1 MTKKIYKETYF
12 QHDRYARQDAKIK
25 GMLSYFRKESEEKAK
40 AAVCVFWWIVEDM
53 HTDDYPVNKLE
64 VFADDYR
71 CSVDFLK
78 SILEDFELFHIE
90 NDCYVSNRVLRNLK
104 EQEEKSEKARK
115 SVQKRWDK
123 HKKDTPAEG
132 VNEGGNTGSPKPLN
146 EYDEEVVLSIIQ
158 IYNKKFKKSQIVS
171 NENKA
176 RIFKIHTENHL
187 TIEDWEKVFSNAKRG
202 WDIGDKK
209 NVPPNLKKILDE
221 WDSFASDDYFLAP
234 DRDALAEKKKEEER
248 QKEIKARE
256 AELADKKHEEERET
270 AFQAIHDKITAFE
283 YIVKYC
289 PSVMAKTLTKTFL
302 ANNPIIKPLAKQYDF
317 TIDEFI
323 TYKNN
328 YLAQNENSESEV
340 QDG

>member
-132 VNEGGNTGSPKPLN
+132 ANTGSPKPLN
-146 EYDEEVVLSIIQ
+146 EYDEDVVLSIIQ

-176 RIFKIHTENHL
+176 RIFKIHAENHL

>member
-132 VNEGGNTGSPKPLN
+132 ANTGSPKPLN
-146 EYDEEVVLSIIQ
+146 EYDEDVVLSIIQ

-176 RIFKIHTENHL
+176 RIFKIHAENHL

-270 AFQAIHDKITAFE
+270 AFQTIHDKITAFE

>member
-25 GMLSYFRKESEEKAK
+25 GMLSHFRKESEEKAK

-71 CSVDFLK
+71 CSVEFLK
-78 SILEDFELFHIE
+78 SILENFELFHIE

-123 HKKDTPAEG
+123 HKKDTL
-132 VNEGGNTGSPKPLN
+132 PKGKEEEKQQP
-146 EYDEEVVLSIIQ
+146 EYDEDVVLSIIQ
-158 IYNKKFKKSQIVS
+158 IYNKQFKKSQIVS

-187 TIEDWEKVFSNAKRG
+187 TVEDWEKVFSNAKRG

-234 DRDALAEKKKEEER
+234 DRDAIAEKKREEEL
-248 QKEIKARE
+248 QKEIKNKE
-256 AELADKKHEEERET
+256 TELANKKHNEECRA
-270 AFQAIHDKITAFE
+270 AFQAIHDKVTAFE
-283 YIVKYC
+283 YVAKYC
-289 PSVMAKTLTKTFL
+289 PSAMSKSVNKIFLAKNQTIKTL
-302 ANNPIIKPLAKQYDF
+302 AEQYDF
-317 TIDEFI
+317 TIDEFVAFRD
-323 TYKNN
+323 N
-328 YLAQNENSESEV
+328 YFAQNKNSESEV
-340 QDG
+340 

>member
-132 VNEGGNTGSPKPLN
+132 ANTGSPKPLN
-146 EYDEEVVLSIIQ
+146 EYDEDVVLSIIQ

-176 RIFKIHTENHL
+176 RIFKIHAENHL

-328 YLAQNENSESEV
+328 YLTQNENSESEV

>member
-146 EYDEEVVLSIIQ
+146 EYDEDVVLSIIQ

-187 TIEDWEKVFSNAKRG
+187 TVEDWEKVFSNAKRG

-234 DRDALAEKKKEEER
+234 DRDAIAEKKREEEL
-248 QKEIKARE
+248 QKEIKNKE
-256 AELADKKHEEERET
+256 TELANKKHNEECRA
-270 AFQAIHDKITAFE
+270 AFQAIHDKVTAFE
-283 YIVKYC
+283 YVAKYC
-289 PSVMAKTLTKTFL
+289 PSAMSKSVNKIFLAKNQTIKTL
-302 ANNPIIKPLAKQYDF
+302 AEQYDF
-317 TIDEFI
+317 TIDEFVAFRD
-323 TYKNN
+323 N
-328 YLAQNENSESEV
+328 YFAQNKNSESEV

>member
-132 VNEGGNTGSPKPLN
+132 VNEGEKTESLKPLN
-146 EYDEEVVLSIIQ
+146 EYDEDIVLSIIQ

-187 TIEDWEKVFSNAKRG
+187 TLDDWQKVFSNAKRG

-234 DRDALAEKKKEEER
+234 DRDAIAEKKKEEEL

-256 AELADKKHEEERET
+256 TELADKKREEEREA

-302 ANNPIIKPLAKQYDF
+302 ANNPTIKPLAKQYDF

-340 QDG
+340 IF

>member
-25 GMLSYFRKESEEKAK
+25 GMLSHFRKESEEKAK

-71 CSVDFLK
+71 CSVEFLK
-78 SILEDFELFHIE
+78 SILENFELFHIE

-123 HKKDTPAEG
+123 YKKDTL
-132 VNEGGNTGSPKPLN
+132 PKSKEEEKQQP
-146 EYDEEVVLSIIQ
+146 EYDEDVVLSIIQ

-187 TIEDWEKVFSNAKRG
+187 TVEDWEKVFSNAKRG

-270 AFQAIHDKITAFE
+270 AFQAIYDKITAFE

>member
-25 GMLSYFRKESEEKAK
+25 GMLSHFRKESEEKAK

-71 CSVDFLK
+71 CSVEFLK
-78 SILEDFELFHIE
+78 SILENFELFHIE

-123 HKKDTPAEG
+123 HKKDTP
-132 VNEGGNTGSPKPLN
+132 PKSKEEEKQQP
-146 EYDEEVVLSIIQ
+146 EYDEDVVLSIIQ

-187 TIEDWEKVFSNAKRG
+187 TVEDWEKVFSNAKRG

-234 DRDALAEKKKEEER
+234 DRDAIAEKKKEEER

>member
-25 GMLSYFRKESEEKAK
+25 GMLSHFRKESEEKAK

-53 HTDDYPVNKLE
+53 HTDDYPVSKLE

-71 CSVDFLK
+71 CTVEFLK
-78 SILEDFELFHIE
+78 TILEDFELFHIE
-90 NDCYVSNRVLRNLK
+90 NGFYVSNRVLRNLK

-132 VNEGGNTGSPKPLN
+132 VNEGEKTESLKPLN
-146 EYDEEVVLSIIQ
+146 EYDEDIVLSIIQ

-176 RIFKIHTENHL
+176 RIFKIHAENHL
-187 TIEDWEKVFSNAKRG
+187 TLDDWQKVFSNAKRG

-256 AELADKKHEEERET
+256 TELADKKREEEREA
-270 AFQAIHDKITAFE
+270 AFQAIHDKTTAFE
-283 YIVKYC
+283 YIIKYC
-289 PSVMAKTLTKTFL
+289 PYAMGKILSKDFL
-302 ANNPIIKPLAKQYDF
+302 ARFSTLKSFAEQYDF
-317 TIDEFI
+317 TIDEFLE
-323 TYKNN
+323 YRNN

>member
-25 GMLSYFRKESEEKAK
+25 GMLSHFRKESEEKAK

-71 CSVDFLK
+71 CSVEFLK
-78 SILEDFELFHIE
+78 SILENFELFHIE

-123 HKKDTPAEG
+123 HKKDTP
-132 VNEGGNTGSPKPLN
+132 PKSKEEEKQQP
-146 EYDEEVVLSIIQ
+146 EYDEDVVLSIIQ

-187 TIEDWEKVFSNAKRG
+187 TVEDWEKVFSNAKRG

-234 DRDALAEKKKEEER
+234 DRDAIAEKKREEEL
-248 QKEIKARE
+248 QKEIKNKE
-256 AELADKKHEEERET
+256 TELANKKHNEECRA
-270 AFQAIHDKITAFE
+270 AFQAIHDKTTAFE
-283 YIVKYC
+283 YLAKYC
-289 PSVMAKTLTKTFL
+289 PSAMSKSVNKIFLAKNQTIKTL
-302 ANNPIIKPLAKQYDF
+302 AEQYDF
-317 TIDEFI
+317 TIDEFVAFRD
-323 TYKNN
+323 N
-328 YLAQNENSESEV
+328 YFAQNKNSESEV

>member
-25 GMLSYFRKESEEKAK
+25 GMLSHFRKESEEKAK

-71 CSVDFLK
+71 CSVEFLK
-78 SILEDFELFHIE
+78 SILENFELFHIE

-123 HKKDTPAEG
+123 HKKDTP
-132 VNEGGNTGSPKPLN
+132 PKNKEEEKQQP
-146 EYDEEVVLSIIQ
+146 EYDEDVVLSIIQ

-187 TIEDWEKVFSNAKRG
+187 TVEDWEKVFSNAKRG

-234 DRDALAEKKKEEER
+234 DRDAIAEKKREEEL
-248 QKEIKARE
+248 QKEIKNRE
-256 AELADKKHEEERET
+256 TELANKKHDEECRA
-270 AFQAIHDKITAFE
+270 AFQAIHDKVTAFE
-283 YIVKYC
+283 YVAKYC
-289 PSVMAKTLTKTFL
+289 PSAMSKSVNKIFLAKNQTIKTL
-302 ANNPIIKPLAKQYDF
+302 AEQYDF
-317 TIDEFI
+317 TIDEFVAFRD
-323 TYKNN
+323 N
-328 YLAQNENSESEV
+328 YFAQNKNSESEV
-340 QDG
+340 QDE

>member
-25 GMLSYFRKESEEKAK
+25 GMLSHFRKESEEKAK

-71 CSVDFLK
+71 CSVEFLK
-78 SILEDFELFHIE
+78 SILENFELFHIE

-123 HKKDTPAEG
+123 HKKDTL
-132 VNEGGNTGSPKPLN
+132 PKGKEEEKQQP
-146 EYDEEVVLSIIQ
+146 EYDEDVVLSIIQ

-187 TIEDWEKVFSNAKRG
+187 TVEDWEKVFSNAKRG

-270 AFQAIHDKITAFE
+270 AFQAIFDKITAFE

-302 ANNPIIKPLAKQYDF
+302 ANNPTIKPLAKQYDF

>member
-25 GMLSYFRKESEEKAK
+25 GMLSHFRKESEEKAK

-71 CSVDFLK
+71 CSVEFLK
-78 SILEDFELFHIE
+78 SILENFELFHIE

-123 HKKDTPAEG
+123 HKKDTP
-132 VNEGGNTGSPKPLN
+132 PKSKEEEKQQP
-146 EYDEEVVLSIIQ
+146 EYDEDVVLSIIQ

-187 TIEDWEKVFSNAKRG
+187 TVEDWEKVFSNAKRG

-234 DRDALAEKKKEEER
+234 DRDAIAEKKREEEL
-248 QKEIKARE
+248 QKEIKNKE
-256 AELADKKHEEERET
+256 TELANKKHNEECRA
-270 AFQAIHDKITAFE
+270 AFQAIHDKATAFE
-283 YIVKYC
+283 YLAKYC
-289 PSVMAKTLTKTFL
+289 PSAMSKSVNKIFLAKNQTIKTL
-302 ANNPIIKPLAKQYDF
+302 AEQYDF
-317 TIDEFI
+317 TIDEFVAFRD
-323 TYKNN
+323 N
-328 YLAQNENSESEV
+328 YFAQNKNSESEV
-340 QDG
+340 QDE

>member
-25 GMLSYFRKESEEKAK
+25 GMLSHFRKESEEKAK

-104 EQEEKSEKARK
+104 EKEEKSEKARK

-132 VNEGGNTGSPKPLN
+132 ANTGSPKPLN
-146 EYDEEVVLSIIQ
+146 EYDEDVVLSIIQ

-176 RIFKIHTENHL
+176 RIFKIHAENHL

-270 AFQAIHDKITAFE
+270 AFQTIHDKITAFE

>member
-132 VNEGGNTGSPKPLN
+132 ANTGSPKPLN

-176 RIFKIHTENHL
+176 RIFKIHAENHL

>member
-25 GMLSYFRKESEEKAK
+25 GMLSHFRKESEEKAK

-71 CSVDFLK
+71 CSVEFLK
-78 SILEDFELFHIE
+78 SILENFELFHIE

-123 HKKDTPAEG
+123 HKKDTL
-132 VNEGGNTGSPKPLN
+132 PKGKEEEKQQP
-146 EYDEEVVLSIIQ
+146 EYDEDVVLSIIQ

-187 TIEDWEKVFSNAKRG
+187 TVEDWEKVFSNAKRG

-234 DRDALAEKKKEEER
+234 DRDAIAEKKREEEL
-248 QKEIKARE
+248 QKEIKNKE
-256 AELADKKHEEERET
+256 TELANKKHNEECRA
-270 AFQAIHDKITAFE
+270 AFQAIHDKATAFE
-283 YIVKYC
+283 YVAKYC
-289 PSVMAKTLTKTFL
+289 PSAMSKSVNKIFLAKNQTIKTL
-302 ANNPIIKPLAKQYDF
+302 AEQYDF
-317 TIDEFI
+317 TIDEFVAFRD
-323 TYKNN
+323 N
-328 YLAQNENSESEV
+328 YFAQNKNSESEV
-340 QDG
+340 

>member
-25 GMLSYFRKESEEKAK
+25 GMLSHFRKESEEKAK

-71 CSVDFLK
+71 CSVEFLK
-78 SILEDFELFHIE
+78 SILENFELFHIE

-123 HKKDTPAEG
+123 HKKDTP
-132 VNEGGNTGSPKPLN
+132 PKSKEEEKQQP
-146 EYDEEVVLSIIQ
+146 EYDEDVVLSIIQ

-187 TIEDWEKVFSNAKRG
+187 TVEDWEKVFSNAKRG

-234 DRDALAEKKKEEER
+234 DRDAIAEKKREEEL
-248 QKEIKARE
+248 QKEIKNKE
-256 AELADKKHEEERET
+256 TELANKKHNEECRA
-270 AFQAIHDKITAFE
+270 AFQAIHDKVTAFE
-283 YIVKYC
+283 YVAKYC
-289 PSVMAKTLTKTFL
+289 PSAMSKSVNKIFLAKNQTIKTL
-302 ANNPIIKPLAKQYDF
+302 AEQYDF
-317 TIDEFI
+317 TIDEFVAFRD
-323 TYKNN
+323 N
-328 YLAQNENSESEV
+328 YFAQNKNSESEV

>member
-25 GMLSYFRKESEEKAK
+25 GMLSHFRKESEEKAK

-71 CSVDFLK
+71 CSVEFLK
-78 SILEDFELFHIE
+78 SILENFELFHIE

-123 HKKDTPAEG
+123 HKKDTP
-132 VNEGGNTGSPKPLN
+132 PKSKEEEKRQP
-146 EYDEEVVLSIIQ
+146 EYDEDVVLSIIQ

-187 TIEDWEKVFSNAKRG
+187 TVEDWEKVFSNAKRG

-234 DRDALAEKKKEEER
+234 DRDAIAEKKREEEL
-248 QKEIKARE
+248 QKEIKNKE
-256 AELADKKHEEERET
+256 TELANKKHNEECRA
-270 AFQAIHDKITAFE
+270 AFQAIHDKATAFE
-283 YIVKYC
+283 YLAKYC
-289 PSVMAKTLTKTFL
+289 PSAMSKSVNKIFLAKNQTIKTL
-302 ANNPIIKPLAKQYDF
+302 AEQYDF
-317 TIDEFI
+317 TIDEFVAFRD
-323 TYKNN
+323 N
-328 YLAQNENSESEV
+328 YFAQNKNSESEV

>member
-25 GMLSYFRKESEEKAK
+25 GMLSHFRKESEEKAK

-71 CSVDFLK
+71 CPVEFLK
-78 SILEDFELFHIE
+78 SILENFELFHIE

-123 HKKDTPAEG
+123 HKKDTL
-132 VNEGGNTGSPKPLN
+132 PKSKEEEKQQP
-146 EYDEEVVLSIIQ
+146 EYDEDVVLSIIQ
-158 IYNKKFKKSQIVS
+158 IYNKQFKKSQIVS

-187 TIEDWEKVFSNAKRG
+187 TVEDWEKVFSNAKRG

-234 DRDALAEKKKEEER
+234 DRDAIAEKKREEEL
-248 QKEIKARE
+248 QKEIKNKE
-256 AELADKKHEEERET
+256 TELANKKHNEECRA
-270 AFQAIHDKITAFE
+270 AFQAIHDKVTAFE
-283 YIVKYC
+283 YVAKYC
-289 PSVMAKTLTKTFL
+289 PSAMSKSVNKIFLAKNQTIKTL
-302 ANNPIIKPLAKQYDF
+302 AEQYDF
-317 TIDEFI
+317 TIDEFVAFRD
-323 TYKNN
+323 N
-328 YLAQNENSESEV
+328 YFAQNKNSESEV
-340 QDG
+340 

>member
-123 HKKDTPAEG
+123 HKKDTL
-132 VNEGGNTGSPKPLN
+132 PKGKEEEKQQP
-146 EYDEEVVLSIIQ
+146 EYDEDVVLSIIQ
-158 IYNKKFKKSQIVS
+158 IYNKKFEKSQIVS

-187 TIEDWEKVFSNAKRG
+187 TVEDWEKVFSNAKRG

>member
-25 GMLSYFRKESEEKAK
+25 SMLSHFRKESEEKAK

-53 HTDDYPVNKLE
+53 HTDDYPIDKLD

-71 CSVDFLK
+71 CTIEFLK

-90 NDCYVSNRVLRNLK
+90 NGCYVSNRVKRNLK
-104 EQEEKSEKARK
+104 TQEEKTEKAKK
-115 SVQKRWDK
+115 SAQKRWNK
-123 HKKDTPAEG
+123 NRNDTPAQE
-132 VNEGGNTGSPKPLN
+132 EKQPQ
-146 EYDEEVVLSIIQ
+146 EYDEELVLSILQ

-171 NENKA
+171 NENKVK
-176 RIFKIHTENHL
+176 IFKIHTENHL

-234 DRDALAEKKKEEER
+234 DRESIAEKKKEEEI
-248 QKEIKARE
+248 QKETE
-256 AELADKKHEEERET
+256 YRET
-270 AFQAIHDKITAFE
+270 RLANQKHNKECQAAFQAICDKTTAFA

-289 PSVMAKTLTKTFL
+289 PTVMNTTLNKEFVMKNRTLTSL
-302 ANNPIIKPLAKQYDF
+302 AEQYDF
-317 TIDEFI
+317 SIEEFLE
-323 TYKNN
+323 YRNN
-328 YLAQNENSESEV
+328 YLAQNKNSESEV
-340 QDG
+340 

>member
-53 HTDDYPVNKLE
+53 HTDDYPISKLE

-132 VNEGGNTGSPKPLN
+132 ANTGSPKPLN
-146 EYDEEVVLSIIQ
+146 EYDEDVVLSIIQ

-187 TIEDWEKVFSNAKRG
+187 TVEDWEKVFSNAKRG

-234 DRDALAEKKKEEER
+234 DRDAIAQKQREEEL
-248 QKEIKARE
+248 QK
-256 AELADKKHEEERET
+256 
-270 AFQAIHDKITAFE
+270 
-283 YIVKYC
+283 
-289 PSVMAKTLTKTFL
+289 
-302 ANNPIIKPLAKQYDF
+302 
-317 TIDEFI
+317 
-323 TYKNN
+323 
-328 YLAQNENSESEV
+328 
-340 QDG
+340 

>member
-25 GMLSYFRKESEEKAK
+25 GMLSHFRKESEEKAK

-71 CSVDFLK
+71 CSVEFLK
-78 SILEDFELFHIE
+78 SILENFELFHIE

-123 HKKDTPAEG
+123 HKKDTP
-132 VNEGGNTGSPKPLN
+132 PKGKEEEQQP
-146 EYDEEVVLSIIQ
+146 EYDEDVVLSIIQ

-187 TIEDWEKVFSNAKRG
+187 TVEDWEKVFSNAKRG

-234 DRDALAEKKKEEER
+234 DRDAIAEKKREEEL
-248 QKEIKARE
+248 QKEIKNRE
-256 AELADKKHEEERET
+256 KELANKKHDEECRA
-270 AFQAIHDKITAFE
+270 AFQAIHDKVTAFE
-283 YIVKYC
+283 YVAKYC
-289 PSVMAKTLTKTFL
+289 PSAMSKSVNKIFLAKNQTIKTL
-302 ANNPIIKPLAKQYDF
+302 AEQYDF
-317 TIDEFI
+317 TIDEFVAFRD
-323 TYKNN
+323 N
-328 YLAQNENSESEV
+328 YFAQNKNSESEV